1 MNGKLWLSKIGGT
14 AAAIVFAAMVMGS
27 VGGCKAFK
35 KKEKKGL
42 GAECVAD
49 LDCTS
54 LMCSTTGNVCSQ
66 ACTYDKECG
75 GDLVC
80 RRKDDASGNWCS
92 KAIGTAPNGSCMNT
106 WDCQHN
112 ECLKYVGKE
121 DQPGLCTKY
130 CQSPDECPAGM
141 KICEKISDTGMLKV
155 CLPGDPAA
163 AATARPKFSPTPQ
176 TPRGTPAPR
185 PQHRPASAPPAHRP
199 DPRSDPHPG
208 HAPTSRGGRP
218 GRRPPPNH

>member
-1 MNGKLWLSKIGGT
+1 MNGKHWSKVGGGMG
-14 AAAIVFAAMVMGS
+14 AVLFAALMAARL
-27 VGGCKAFK
+27 GGCKLLKPKA
-35 KKEKKGL
+35 KGAL
-42 GAECVAD
+42 GVDCVTD
-49 LDCTS
+49 LDCES
-54 LMCSTTGNVCSQ
+54 LMCSTTGNVCSK
-66 ACTYDKECG
+66 ACTYDKDCG

-80 RRKDDASGNWCS
+80 RRKDDNSGNWCS
-92 KAIGTAPNGSCMNT
+92 KAIGNAPNTSCMNT

-130 CQSPDECPAGM
+130 CATPDDCPAGE

-163 AATARPKFSPTPQ
+163 APSARPQFKPTPY

-185 PQHRPASAPPAHRP
+185 PQPRPAAAPQPAPQPQPAHTT
-199 DPRSDPHPG
+199 
-208 HAPTSRGGRP
+208 APTHSTRPGTRRP
-218 GRRPPPNH
+218 GR